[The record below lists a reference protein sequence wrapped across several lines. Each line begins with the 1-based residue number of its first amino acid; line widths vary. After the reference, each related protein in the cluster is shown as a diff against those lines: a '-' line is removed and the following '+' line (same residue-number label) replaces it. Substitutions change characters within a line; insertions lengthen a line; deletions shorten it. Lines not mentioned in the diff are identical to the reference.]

1 MNPWEDKEMEI
12 LKQHYPTMKTKEL
25 ALLLGKNSTAI
36 VSMANRN
43 GIKKAPGFSGK
54 KVWQDK
60 DDTYLKQYY
69 AKGDLNKMCAE
80 LKCSICA
87 LYARSF
93 ILGLN
98 RDNDMIKDNRRKWA
112 LENKDILSQ
121 FQFKKGSISW
131 NTGKKQ
137 VDYMSPENIEKT
149 KKGRYK
155 PGNIPW
161 HQKPIGTLIVHS
173 NGDVFEKVKEGFG
186 HENWARKNRLEYE
199 KHFGSIPEG
208 AVIEVLD
215 GNKMNWNPENLVL
228 KTKRENLRDNGLR
241 DTCILKRY
249 MNVRD
254 PRDIQEYIENHSD
267 LIEMKRNEVKLNGR
281 LKKIKI
287 ASGTKT

>member
-1 MNPWEDKEMEI
+1 MDPWEDEDMEI
-12 LKQHYPTMKTKEL
+12 LKQKYPIMKTKEL
-25 ALLLGKNSTAI
+25 ALLLGKSNTAV

-43 GIKKAPGFSGK
+43 GIKKAPGFCGK
-54 KVWQDK
+54 KIWQDY
-60 DDTYLKQYY
+60 DDAYLKQHY
-69 AKGDLNKMCAE
+69 AKGDLNKMCND
-80 LKCSICA
+80 LKCSRRA
-87 LYARSF
+87 LYARAF
-93 ILGLN
+93 ILKLM
-98 RDNDMIKDNRRKWA
+98 RDSDMIKEARRIWA
-112 LENKDILSQ
+112 FENKDILSQ
-121 FQFKKGSISW
+121 FQFKKGSVSW

-137 VDYMSPENIEKT
+137 VDYMTPENIEKT
-149 KKGRYK
+149 KKGRFK

-173 NGDVFEKVKEGFG
+173 NGDVFEKVKEGCG

-208 AVIEVLD
+208 AVIEVRD

-228 KTKRENLRDNGLR
+228 KTKRENLLDNGLR

-254 PRDIQEYIENHSD
+254 PEEIQEFIENHSD

-281 LKKIKI
+281 LKKIKS